1 MISTGKKTHSIS
13 CVVEIKNFLDKIL
26 QSMIYKSTFLCAFFK
41 KKFMFSELSILHKF
55 KQTQSL
61 IFICGSNR
69 FNIPMY
75 TYLQQKYTTVC
86 CKITVIDA

>member
-41 KKFMFSELSILHKF
+41 KNSCSVSFQYYTNLSKH
-55 KQTQSL
+55 
-61 IFICGSNR
+61 N
-69 FNIPMY
+69 P
-75 TYLQQKYTTVC
+75 
-86 CKITVIDA
+86 